1 MKNLLLKICGII
13 IILFSSTTYVFGQE
27 SYPVPNK
34 TPTRLFYIQHSNNH
48 NTFVY
53 DAYIKD
59 DSIIKDDPVKE
70 YRIVYTEGGLIKPLT
85 GLQKRMAY
93 GLTTNYIS
101 NNLFEMY
108 LAANKKTPFFLTLD
122 SNSKPIVYITI
133 NNQKIILD
141 RIFVKLKNNF
151 SVINVEAD
159 YILFEGKDFHSQKE
173 VSEKY
178 FLDK

>member
-1 MKNLLLKICGII
+1 MKNLLLKIYGII
-13 IILFSSTTYVFGQE
+13 LILFSSTTYVFGQE
-27 SYPVPNK
+27 SYPIPNK

-53 DAYIKD
+53 DAQLKN
-59 DSIIKDDPVKE
+59 DSIDIENPIKE
-70 YRIVYTEGGLIKPLT
+70 YRIVYTEGGVIRPLT
-85 GLQKRMAY
+85 RLQKHMAY
-93 GLTTNYIS
+93 GLSTNYIS

-108 LAANKKTPFFLTLD
+108 LAANKTRPFFLTLD

-133 NNQKIILD
+133 NNQKLILD

-151 SVINVEAD
+151 SVIHVEAD
-159 YILFEGKDFHSQKE
+159 YILFEGKDFHSLKE

-178 FLDK
+178 YLDK